1 MPGSLGLP
9 SLDYAYPVASFPSY
23 PGPHSHLYQPSNPIF
38 LLCSDSRHCPHPPP
52 WLCLF
57 PLLSNST
64 CSSSDLSPSPVASV
78 LSLGC
83 PNVAFLDPC
92 LSNTLS
98 APLAALSQLPLAQG
112 EVLSRCALFPPTPP
126 PPASHEPAPPAGTL
140 EVRVVGCKNLPETIP
155 WSPPLSVGA
164 SGTPESRTP
173 FLSRPARGLYSR
185 SGSLSGRSS
194 LRGEAENASEWPQEA
209 E

>member
-83 PNVAFLDPC
+83 PNVTFLDPC

-126 PPASHEPAPPAGTL
+126 HLPPMSLPLLQGPWKYEWWAAKTFQKLSPGALPSQWGHLGPPKAAL
-140 EVRVVGCKNLPETIP
+140 
-155 WSPPLSVGA
+155 
-164 SGTPESRTP
+164 
-173 FLSRPARGLYSR
+173 R
-185 SGSLSGRSS
+185 S
-194 LRGEAENASEWPQEA
+194 
-209 E
+209 